1 MTPMAVKKRKAV
13 KEDNTK
19 QTLQSYLNEI
29 SLIPLLTVEEERAL
43 GYRARAGD
51 QEAVQKLVEC
61 NLRFVVKV
69 AKKYRRYGVPFLDLI
84 NEGNLG
90 LIEAARRFDPERNV
104 RFISYAIWWIR
115 QSILTVLSD
124 MSHPLRLPLKVN
136 NMLYKVGLTASRFA
150 NDLNEKPSLQDI
162 AGGVGLSIEEL
173 TEILKVGG
181 EALSLDQPMRESNR
195 VLENLLP
202 QTNTITAEDGLMRDA
217 LKQDLRTA
225 MKQLRDNEREVL
237 SLRFGLEQ
245 EKCLTLKQIGERIGV
260 SRERVRQIQE
270 KALEK
275 LRQSNKARSLYAGSL
290 AGVA

>member
-1 MTPMAVKKRKAV
+1 MGLKKRKAV

-29 SLIPLLTVEEERAL
+29 SMIPLLTVEEERAL
-43 GYRARAGD
+43 GYRARMGD
-51 QEAVQKLVEC
+51 EAAVQKLVES

-90 LIEAARRFDPERNV
+90 LIEAARRFDPDRNV

-150 NDLNEKPSLQDI
+150 NDLNGKPSLHDI

-202 QTNTITAEDGLMRDA
+202 QTNSFTAEDGLMRDA
-217 LKQDLRTA
+217 LKQDLRNA
-225 MKQLRDNEREVL
+225 MKQLRENEREVL
-237 SLRFGLEQ
+237 NLRFGLDQ

>member
-1 MTPMAVKKRKAV
+1 
-13 KEDNTK
+13 
-19 QTLQSYLNEI
+19 
-29 SLIPLLTVEEERAL
+29 
-43 GYRARAGD
+43 
-51 QEAVQKLVEC
+51 
-61 NLRFVVKV
+61 
-69 AKKYRRYGVPFLDLI
+69 
-84 NEGNLG
+84 
-90 LIEAARRFDPERNV
+90 
-104 RFISYAIWWIR
+104 
-115 QSILTVLSD
+115 
-124 MSHPLRLPLKVN
+124 
-136 NMLYKVGLTASRFA
+136 MLYKVGLTASRFA

-202 QTNTITAEDGLMRDA
+202 QTNSITAEDGLMRDA
-217 LKQDLRTA
+217 LKQDLRNA
-225 MKQLRDNEREVL
+225 MKQLRENEREVL
-237 SLRFGLEQ
+237 NLRFGLSQ

>member
-1 MTPMAVKKRKAV
+1 MGLKKRKAV

-29 SLIPLLTVEEERAL
+29 SLIPLLTVEEEREL
-43 GYRARAGD
+43 GYRARMGD
-51 QEAVQKLVEC
+51 EEAVQKLVES

-90 LIEAARRFDPERNV
+90 LIEAARRFDPDRNV

-202 QTNTITAEDGLMRDA
+202 QTNSITAEDGLMRDA
-217 LKQDLRTA
+217 LKQDLRNA
-225 MKQLRDNEREVL
+225 LKQLRENEREVL
-237 SLRFGLEQ
+237 SLRFGLDQ

-275 LRQSNKARSLYAGSL
+275 LRQSSKARSLYSGSL

>member
-1 MTPMAVKKRKAV
+1 MGLKKRKAV

-29 SLIPLLTVEEERAL
+29 SMIPLLTVEEERAL
-43 GYRARAGD
+43 GYRARSGD
-51 QEAVQKLVEC
+51 QEAVQKLVES

-90 LIEAARRFDPERNV
+90 LIEAARRFDPDRNV

-202 QTNTITAEDGLMRDA
+202 QTNTLTAEDGLMRDA

-237 SLRFGLEQ
+237 SLRFGLDQ

-275 LRQSNKARSLYAGSL
+275 LRQSSKARSLYAGSL

>member
-1 MTPMAVKKRKAV
+1 MGLKKRKTT

-29 SLIPLLTVEEERAL
+29 SKIPLLTVEEERAL
-43 GYRARAGD
+43 GHRVRNGD
-51 QEAVQKLVEC
+51 QDAVQKLVES

-150 NDLNEKPSLQDI
+150 NDLNDKPSLQDI
-162 AGGVGLSIEEL
+162 AGGVGLTIEEL

-181 EALSLDQPMRESNR
+181 EALSLDQPMRDSNR

-202 QTNTITAEDGLMRDA
+202 QTNTLTAEDGLMRDA

-225 MKQLRDNEREVL
+225 MEQLRENEREVL
-237 SLRFGLEQ
+237 NLRFGLETD
-245 EKCLTLKQIGERIGV
+245 KCLTLKQIGERIGV

>member
-1 MTPMAVKKRKAV
+1 MGLKKRKAV

-29 SLIPLLTVEEERAL
+29 SMIPLLTIEEEKAL
-43 GYRARAGD
+43 GYRARSGD
-51 QEAVQKLVEC
+51 EEAVQKLVES

-90 LIEAARRFDPERNV
+90 LIEAARRFDPNRNV

-150 NDLNEKPSLQDI
+150 NDLNDKPSLQDI
-162 AGGVGLSIEEL
+162 AGGVGLSIQEL

-202 QTNTITAEDGLMRDA
+202 QTNTFTAEDGLMRDA
-217 LKQDLRTA
+217 LKKDLRNA
-225 MKQLRDNEREVL
+225 LKQLRENEQEVL
-237 SLRFGLEQ
+237 NLRFGLNQ
-245 EKCLTLKQIGERIGV
+245 EKCFTLKQIGERIGV

>member
-1 MTPMAVKKRKAV
+1 MGLKKRKAV

-29 SLIPLLTVEEERAL
+29 SMIPLLTVEEERAL
-43 GYRARAGD
+43 GYRARSGD
-51 QEAVQKLVEC
+51 QEAVQKLVES

-90 LIEAARRFDPERNV
+90 LIEAARRFDPDRNV

-150 NDLNEKPSLQDI
+150 NDLNDKPSLQDI

-173 TEILKVGG
+173 TDILKVGG

-202 QTNTITAEDGLMRDA
+202 QTNTITAEDGLLRDA
-217 LKQDLRTA
+217 LKQDLHNA
-225 MKQLRDNEREVL
+225 MKQLRENEREVL
-237 SLRFGLEQ
+237 NLRFGLEQ

-260 SRERVRQIQE
+260 S
-270 KALEK
+270 
-275 LRQSNKARSLYAGSL
+275 
-290 AGVA
+290 

>member
-1 MTPMAVKKRKAV
+1 MASKKRKAV

-29 SLIPLLTVEEERAL
+29 SMIPLLTVAEEKAL
-43 GYRARAGD
+43 GYRAQAGD
-51 QEAVQKLVEC
+51 QEAVQKLVES

-90 LIEAARRFDPERNV
+90 LIEAARRFDPARNV

-136 NMLYKVGLTASRFA
+136 NLLYKVGLTASRFA
-150 NDLNEKPSLQDI
+150 NDLNEKPSLHDI

-173 TEILKVGG
+173 TAILKVGG
-181 EALSLDQPMRESNR
+181 EALSLDAPLREGNR

-202 QTNTITAEDGLMRDA
+202 ETNSITAEDWLMRDA
-217 LKQDLRTA
+217 LKKDLRNA

-237 SLRFGLEQ
+237 NLRFGLNQ

-275 LRQSNKARSLYAGSL
+275 LRQSNKARSLYAGCL

>member
-1 MTPMAVKKRKAV
+1 MALKKRKAV

-29 SLIPLLTVEEERAL
+29 SMIPLLTVPEERAL
-43 GYRARAGD
+43 GYRAQAGD
-51 QEAVQKLVEC
+51 EEAVQKLVES

-202 QTNTITAEDGLMRDA
+202 QTNSITAEDGLMRDA
-217 LKQDLRTA
+217 LKQDLRNA

-237 SLRFGLEQ
+237 NLRFGLNQ

-275 LRQSNKARSLYAGSL
+275 LRQSSKARSLYAGSL

>member
-1 MTPMAVKKRKAV
+1 MGLKKRKAV

-29 SLIPLLTVEEERAL
+29 SMIPLLTVPEEKAL
-43 GYRARAGD
+43 GYRAQAGD
-51 QEAVQKLVEC
+51 EEAVQKLVES

-202 QTNTITAEDGLMRDA
+202 QTNTTTAEDGLMRDA
-217 LKQDLRTA
+217 LKQDLRNA

-237 SLRFGLEQ
+237 NLRFGLNQ

-275 LRQSNKARSLYAGSL
+275 LRQSSKARSLYAGSL

>member
-1 MTPMAVKKRKAV
+1 MAVKKRKAV

-43 GYRARAGD
+43 GHRARAGD
-51 QEAVQKLVEC
+51 QEAVQKLVES

-202 QTNTITAEDGLMRDA
+202 QTNTMTAEDGLLRDA

-237 SLRFGLEQ
+237 NLRFGLDQ

>member
-1 MTPMAVKKRKAV
+1 MGLKKRKAV
-13 KEDNTK
+13 KQDNTK

-29 SLIPLLTVEEERAL
+29 SMIPLLTVEEERAL
-43 GYRARAGD
+43 GYRVRMGD
-51 QEAVQKLVEC
+51 EEAVQKLVES

-150 NDLNEKPSLQDI
+150 NDLNGKPSLHDI
-162 AGGVGLSIEEL
+162 AGGVGLSIQEL

-181 EALSLDQPMRESNR
+181 EALSLDQPMREGF
-195 VLENLLP
+195 
-202 QTNTITAEDGLMRDA
+202 A
-217 LKQDLRTA
+217 
-225 MKQLRDNEREVL
+225 
-237 SLRFGLEQ
+237 
-245 EKCLTLKQIGERIGV
+245 
-260 SRERVRQIQE
+260 
-270 KALEK
+270 
-275 LRQSNKARSLYAGSL
+275 
-290 AGVA
+290 

>member
-1 MTPMAVKKRKAV
+1 
-13 KEDNTK
+13 
-19 QTLQSYLNEI
+19 
-29 SLIPLLTVEEERAL
+29 
-43 GYRARAGD
+43 
-51 QEAVQKLVEC
+51 
-61 NLRFVVKV
+61 VKV

-136 NMLYKVGLTASRFA
+136 NMLYKVGLTASRFS

-162 AGGVGLSIEEL
+162 AGGVGLTIEEL

-202 QTNTITAEDGLMRDA
+202 QTNTATAEDGLMRDA

-237 SLRFGLEQ
+237 SLRFGLDQ
-245 EKCLTLKQIGERIGV
+245 EKSLTLKQIGERIGV

-275 LRQSNKARSLYAGSL
+275 LRQSSKARSLYAGSL

>member
-1 MTPMAVKKRKAV
+1 MGLKKRKAV

-29 SLIPLLTVEEERAL
+29 SLIPLLTVEEEREL
-43 GYRARAGD
+43 GYRARMGD
-51 QEAVQKLVEC
+51 GEAVQKLVES

-90 LIEAARRFDPERNV
+90 LIEAARRFDPDRNV

-162 AGGVGLSIEEL
+162 AGGVGLTIEEL

-202 QTNTITAEDGLMRDA
+202 QTNSITAEDGLMRDA
-217 LKQDLRTA
+217 LKQDLRKA
-225 MKQLRDNEREVL
+225 LKQLRENEREVL
-237 SLRFGLEQ
+237 SLRFGLDQ

-275 LRQSNKARSLYAGSL
+275 LRQSSKARSLYAGSL

>member
-1 MTPMAVKKRKAV
+1 MGLKKRKAV

-43 GYRARAGD
+43 GYRARSGD
-51 QEAVQKLVEC
+51 EEAVQKLVES

-136 NMLYKVGLTASRFA
+136 NMLYKVGLTASRFS
-150 NDLNEKPSLQDI
+150 NDLNERPSLQDI
-162 AGGVGLSIEEL
+162 AGGVGLSIKEL

-202 QTNTITAEDGLMRDA
+202 QTNTISAEDGLMRDA

-237 SLRFGLEQ
+237 SLRFGLDQ

-275 LRQSNKARSLYAGSL
+275 LRQSSKARSLYAGSL